1 MSQKAI
7 PNEDKQKLQFLFT
20 RSAVYALSA
29 ALIGAVLFLLI
40 YGFATLLP
48 TNVSF
53 IYNSTDADVFNHQ
66 LGFDF
71 FRISPWRD
79 PIGLQSYYPYPY
91 ESSVIYSDSIPLF
104 AFFFKLLSPILPE
117 YFQYFGIWIFLCF
130 MLQGV
135 SSSLVLK
142 KIGLTY
148 IQAMLCVPFFILN
161 VPFLF
166 RCFHHSALAGQWL
179 ILFSFLIIL
188 SESEMSTKKRISLW
202 ALMCGISILIH
213 GYLFFLVGFLMS
225 FSCIYQFFKNR
236 KRLSTIA
243 VFISCVIISLFTYYI
258 GGGMLPH
265 DTIIMGGYSLYLFD
279 PVDLINPL
287 IYSSFL
293 PPIVYYC
300 SKESAVYWGVAFI
313 ALLSTALVF
322 LFIRRISLISFLK
335 KHRFFA
341 LLTLISSIF
350 LFVLSEG
357 PSPRIAGKTLFNLIS
372 TDTNYDLIAFL
383 STFRATAR
391 FILPVL
397 YLIQIC
403 VFYVI
408 SRFVNKQTLF
418 TLILIPCIILQ
429 YAEIVPKAAKG
440 GADSIVSGYHTVFN
454 DCFDNTFS
462 SNARH
467 LSFISDNY
475 ENIAAAGVFASH
487 HNMTLNTSKACRGP
501 KNSVWAD
508 ITSWNAEQLS
518 RDTVYLIPDDYIPY
532 LKPVLLTDDHLIY
545 YCDEMIC
552 IFHKDLLLN
561 PPGENAVMLDSS
573 MLYDILDHYYDPELA
588 ATPIGTFD
596 DR

>member
-1 MSQKAI
+1 MIKTDKRKAPDI
-7 PNEDKQKLQFLFT
+7 LASPT
-20 RSAVYALSA
+20 VYAMSA
-29 ALIGAVLFLLI
+29 TLIGAVLFLLI

-53 IYNSTDADVFNHQ
+53 IYNSKDADVFNHQ

-71 FRISPWRD
+71 FRTSPWRN

-91 ESSVIYSDSIPLF
+91 ESSVIYSDSIPLL

-130 MLQGV
+130 ILQGV

-142 KIGLTY
+142 KIGLSY
-148 IQAMLCVPFFILN
+148 MQAMLCVPFFILN

-179 ILFSFLIIL
+179 ILFSFLMIL
-188 SESEMSTKKRISLW
+188 SESDMKPRKRIVLW
-202 ALMCGISILIH
+202 TLLCGGSVLIH
-213 GYLFFLVGFLMS
+213 GYLFFMTGFLMS
-225 FSCIYQFFKNR
+225 FSCFYRFFKEK
-236 KRLSTIA
+236 KRVSTLA
-243 VFISCVIISLFTYYI
+243 VFFSCVIASLFAYYL

-265 DTIIMGGYSLYLFD
+265 ANIIMGGFPHYLFD

-293 PPIVYYC
+293 PPIVYLC
-300 SKESAVYWGVAFI
+300 SKESAVYWGLAFI
-313 ALLSTALVF
+313 ILLLMSVI
-322 LFIRRISLISFLK
+322 FIIIKRRSIKPFFK
-335 KHRFFA
+335 KHRFIII
-341 LLTLISSIF
+341 LTMIASLF
-350 LFVLSEG
+350 LFVISEG
-357 PSPRIAGKTLFNLIS
+357 PRPRIAGQTLFNLIKPDS
-372 TDTNYDLIAFL
+372 DYDLIAFL

-429 YAEIVPKAAKG
+429 YAEIVPKTAKG

-508 ITSWNAEQLS
+508 ITAWNAEQLS
-518 RDTVYLIPDDYIPY
+518 QDTVYLIPDDYIPY

-552 IFHKDLLLN
+552 IFHKDLLQN
-561 PPGENAVMLDSS
+561 TPGEDAAMLDSS